1 MSIYYLISLKPIIN
15 RYDWI
20 ALLDVDE
27 VIVPRKHKSWSKMM
41 EAVHP
46 QAKDF
51 SRWSFKNIYFL
62 DNMTDNLPEPN
73 LHKDVP
79 AQLHMMNHVYRYLE
93 ILSSPKLHPNHH
105 QNDQERQ
112 LHPTRAL
119 YQVLSQHRACSHP
132 A

>member
-1 MSIYYLISLKPIIN
+1 MSIYYLICLKPIIS

-41 EAVHP
+41 EEVNP

-79 AQLHMMNHVYRYLE
+79 AALHMMNHVYRYFPRFYTLTMGLSYPIPPF
-93 ILSSPKLHPNHH
+93 ILTHFKP
-105 QNDQERQ
+105 
-112 LHPTRAL
+112 
-119 YQVLSQHRACSHP
+119 
-132 A
+132 